1 MIKPAE
7 WEQANG
13 MEGLGMFSALCLIV
27 VAIVLGIL
35 ILLLPVFVFQISNS
49 SLRTEALLK
58 KAVAELEKINAHL
71 TPPVPPQE

>member
-1 MIKPAE
+1 
-7 WEQANG
+7 
-13 MEGLGMFSALCLIV
+13 MEGFGMFSALCLIIL
-27 VAIVLGIL
+27 AIVLGIL

-71 TPPVPPQE
+71 TTAPPEME